1 MAKKKII
8 PGIHAITDEEGLVFY
23 CEGEPIEDMEF
34 TWEDLTDSDLLMEV
48 AEELVEYLED
58 DEADELD
65 NPLDAIVKKIKRLR
79 DDHVGKKENAEE
91 EEFDADAEVEEDDD
105 DEE

>member
-8 PGIHAITDEEGLVFY
+8 PGIQALTDEDGVVFY
-23 CEGEPIEDMEF
+23 CDGEPIEDMEF
-34 TWEDLTDSDLLMEV
+34 SWEDLTDSDLLMEV

-58 DEADELD
+58 EDADELD
-65 NPLDAIVKKIKRLR
+65 NPLDTVVKKIKRLR
-79 DDHVGKKENAEE
+79 DDYVGKKENVEE
-91 EEFDADAEVEEDDD
+91 EELDVDVEVEEDDD